1 MVRLLRRAQQGDRK
15 ALQQLFCYHLPLL
28 STWARQKAPHWIRRR
43 GETDDLVQ
51 RTVLNT
57 LRRLKHLDPAQ
68 EDQLQGYLRRTRNA
82 GPSPAVV
89 LLHSCHGSWA
99 RLDERWG
106 KRIASWGYVV
116 LTVDSLGPRGLKIC
130 DGSPPIDSGE
140 DAYRALNFLVHDPF
154 VDPDRVAVIGFANG
168 GRVALMSVDRGF
180 LEQASPNKF
189 RAPVAFYP
197 SCVGLKGEMTTP
209 ALILIGELDDWA
221 SAKECRNLVEGRDD
235 WGISRQ
241 KDKGVPIKLMVLPG
255 AYHAFDA
262 PQLATPLLLSGHHLE
277 FNQAATDQSAEAMR
291 DFLDTTIGKAAQ

>member
-1 MVRLLRRAQQGDRK
+1 MTNLAKTIALLA
-15 ALQQLFCYHLPLL
+15 ALLTGSAAGCLAAESSATYVEIENPLA
-28 STWARQKAPHWIRRR
+28 SPH
-43 GETDDLVQ
+43 
-51 RTVLNT
+51 
-57 LRRLKHLDPAQ
+57 P
-68 EDQLQGYLRRTRNA
+68 LQGYLRRPKAA

-130 DGSPPIDSGE
+130 DGSPPIDSAG
-140 DAYRALNFLVHDPF
+140 DAYRALNFLVRDPF

-168 GRVALMSVDRGF
+168 GRGALMSVDHGF

-189 RAPVAFYP
+189 RAAVAFYP
-197 SCVGLKGEMTTP
+197 SCLGLKGEMTAP

-221 SAKECRNLVEGRDD
+221 SAKECRNMVEGRDD

-241 KDKGVPIKLMVLPG
+241 KDKGVPIKLTVFPG

-262 PQLATPLLLSGHHLE
+262 PQLTTPLVLKGHHLE
-277 FNQAATDQSAEAMR
+277 FNQAAADRSAEALR
-291 DFLDTTIGKAAQ
+291 EFLDTTIGRAAQ

>member
-1 MVRLLRRAQQGDRK
+1 MTSFARTIALLA
-15 ALQQLFCYHLPLL
+15 ALLTGGAAGCLAAESSATFVEIENPLA
-28 STWARQKAPHWIRRR
+28 SPH
-43 GETDDLVQ
+43 
-51 RTVLNT
+51 
-57 LRRLKHLDPAQ
+57 P
-68 EDQLQGYLRRTRNA
+68 LQGYLRRPNGV

-116 LTVDSLGPRGLKIC
+116 LTVDSLGPRGLKVC
-130 DGSPPIDSGE
+130 DGRPPIDSGE
-140 DAYRALNFLVHDPF
+140 DAYRALNFLVRDPF
-154 VDPDRVAVIGFANG
+154 VDPARVAVIGFANG

-189 RAPVAFYP
+189 RAAIAFYP
-197 SCVGLKGEMTTP
+197 SCLGLKGEMTAP

-221 SAKECRNLVEGRDD
+221 SVKECRNMVDGQDD

-241 KDKGVPIKLMVLPG
+241 KDKGALIKLTVLPG

-262 PQLATPLLLSGHHLE
+262 PQLVKPLLLAGHHLE
-277 FNQAATDQSAEAMR
+277 FNQAAADQSSEAMR
-291 DFLDTTIGKAAQ
+291 DFLDATIGKAAP